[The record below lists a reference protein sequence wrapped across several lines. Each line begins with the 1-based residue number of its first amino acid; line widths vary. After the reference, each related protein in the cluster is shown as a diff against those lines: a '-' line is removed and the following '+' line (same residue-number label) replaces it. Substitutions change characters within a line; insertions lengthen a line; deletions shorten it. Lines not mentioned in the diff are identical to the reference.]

1 MKTPTLRTLVALLL
15 ALFVSACD
23 DSSPT
28 SPSAS
33 TASTIEASSGGSGTV
48 AALDKP
54 GPAGAL
60 ECPPDNSPRNAKG
73 HCHGDDSGD
82 EPPEGPEDTFRVV
95 VTVGGK
101 TSEFDAIGNEINI
114 KEAPGSPVDIELSGI
129 PNPCPTEPNDGD
141 FALQILGTHS
151 CAPGFPWTLDCERVL
166 AGGVSKW
173 GSQIKVRRRRRE
185 PGGRPEMLPGNGR
198 GGRFSARR
206 KRETVLRLLRGE
218 DLESVSRELGITA
231 ARASQWRD
239 QFLAAGQASL
249 KSRALGTRPIVGCKP
264 RSVSY

>member
-141 FALQILGTHS
+141 FALQILGTHTGNNKPTILVISYYGLTRDGARLRYSVEFS
-151 CAPGFPWTLDCERVL
+151 CAG
-166 AGGVSKW
+166 
-173 GSQIKVRRRRRE
+173 
-185 PGGRPEMLPGNGR
+185 
-198 GGRFSARR
+198 
-206 KRETVLRLLRGE
+206 
-218 DLESVSRELGITA
+218 
-231 ARASQWRD
+231 
-239 QFLAAGQASL
+239 
-249 KSRALGTRPIVGCKP
+249 
-264 RSVSY
+264 